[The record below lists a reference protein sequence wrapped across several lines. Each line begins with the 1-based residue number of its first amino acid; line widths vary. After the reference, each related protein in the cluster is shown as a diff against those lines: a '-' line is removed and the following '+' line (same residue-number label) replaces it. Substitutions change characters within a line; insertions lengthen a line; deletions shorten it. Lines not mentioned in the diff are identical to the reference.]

1 MMKKIHNGYSTME
14 GYNCFGC
21 AAHNPIGL
29 KLEFFEDNEYVV
41 SKWTP
46 SNNYEGYHN
55 ILHGGIQAT
64 LMDEIA
70 NWVIINKLQKT
81 GVTKNMQVNYSK
93 SVYIDKGEITIM
105 AKVESTNKNEATIFA
120 EILDFDGDTRSS
132 ALICYS
138 TFPEIIAMKKYN
150 FPGFDNFQLE
160 E

>member
-1 MMKKIHNGYSTME
+1 MKKIHNGYSEMAN
-14 GYNCFGC
+14 YNCFGC

-41 SKWTP
+41 SKWIP

-70 NWVIINKLQKT
+70 NWVIINKLKQT
-81 GVTKNMQVNYSK
+81 GVTKSLQVNYAK
-93 SVYIDKGEITIM
+93 SVYIDKGEITIS
-105 AKVESTNKNEATIFA
+105 AKVSSIQKRDVTIYA
-120 EILDFDGDTRSS
+120 EIKDCDGLMRSS
-132 ALICYS
+132 ALICY
-138 TFPEIIAMKKYN
+138 TLIPGVVAIIRN
-150 FPGFDNFQLE
+150 QFPGYDQFYLE